1 MTTWTLSK
9 QTLRVVVPPEPADG
23 NVVVRAVREAIE
35 DPDFGPGLAL
45 LIDARA
51 NESPMSPEIPMD
63 EVRNRAASI
72 SRLGFRSCALVIS
85 PVAARRGLATT
96 FAKFAEEHGL
106 RTSIFEDLARAEAW
120 LAGSQVIGPEAI

>member
-1 MTTWTLSK
+1 MATWTIRG

-23 NVVVRAVREAIE
+23 SVVVRAVREAIE
-35 DPDFGPGLAL
+35 DPEFGPGLGL
-45 LIDARA
+45 LIDARE
-51 NESPMSPEIPMD
+51 NESTMSPETPMG

-85 PVAARRGLATT
+85 PVAARRGLAAT
-96 FAKFAEEHGL
+96 FAKLAEEHGL

-120 LAGSQVIGPEAI
+120 LVGSPVIGPEAL